1 MEPLAQAQSILGAV
15 PSLVP
20 PLKWAGG
27 KRWFAQNHQSLLPK
41 SYIRYIEPFLGSG
54 ALYFSEKPELARLSD
69 LNEELINFYVIL
81 RDSPLPLRK
90 LLLAHQRNHSSEH
103 YYRVRSSRP
112 RTPLGRAART
122 LYLNRTC
129 WNGLYRVNLQGIF
142 NVPKG
147 TKERVLLDTDDFLA
161 LSKLLKTAELIC
173 QDFEESINSAQAG
186 DFIFVD
192 PPYTVAHNN
201 NGFIKYNQHLF
212 RWEDQ
217 IRLRDSLLRAVRRGA
232 QVLITNAAHASVEE
246 LYRGFE
252 IMHIE
257 RAGVIA
263 GASASRGKFT
273 EMVARWY

>member
-1 MEPLAQAQSILGAV
+1 MQEAPQAASPAE
-15 PSLVP
+15 SLVP

-27 KRWFAQNHQSLLPK
+27 KRWFAQNHRALLPEK
-41 SYIRYIEPFLGSG
+41 YGSYIEPFLGSG
-54 ALYFSEKPELARLSD
+54 ALFFSELPERARLSD
-69 LNEELINFYVIL
+69 LNEELINFYMVL
-81 RDSPLPLRK
+81 RDFPLSLQRT
-90 LLLAHQRNHSSEH
+90 LFAHQRKHSSE
-103 YYRVRSSRP
+103 YYYKVRTSKP
-112 RTPLGRAART
+112 RTPVGKAARL

-129 WNGLYRVNLQGIF
+129 WNGLYRVNMQGRF

-147 TKERVLLDTDDFLA
+147 TKDKVILETDDFMS
-161 LSKLLKTAELIC
+161 LSKVLKTADLSC
-173 QDFEESINSAQAG
+173 QDFESAIDLAVSN
-186 DFIFVD
+186 DFLFVD

-201 NGFIKYNQHLF
+201 NGFIQYNQRLF

-217 IRLRDSLLRAVRRGA
+217 VRLRDAVLRAVERGVK
-232 QVLITNAAHASVEE
+232 VLVTNAAHQSVED